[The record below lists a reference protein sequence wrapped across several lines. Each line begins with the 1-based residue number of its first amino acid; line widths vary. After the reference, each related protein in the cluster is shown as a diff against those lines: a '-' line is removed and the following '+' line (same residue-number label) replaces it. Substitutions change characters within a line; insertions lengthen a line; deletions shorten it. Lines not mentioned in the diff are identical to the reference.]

1 MKFKKTLPVADENAV
16 DERVHE
22 LAKNWTVVEV
32 LDLCSNELTN
42 FDAVFS
48 GNHFHENFRDID
60 FVVVV
65 SVEDGVGAGDGID
78 LFPYYCR
85 NDRRRT
91 YYWRFR

>member
-1 MKFKKTLPVADENAV
+1 MKCKKTLPVADENAV

-48 GNHFHENFRDID
+48 
-60 FVVVV
+60 
-65 SVEDGVGAGDGID
+65 
-78 LFPYYCR
+78 
-85 NDRRRT
+85 
-91 YYWRFR
+91 